1 MKLSKYLAYG
11 LVALAAVLALEALT
25 DLDLLIQNKLY
36 NYDNREWSV
45 NPLMHKRLTV
55 FFYDGLKRF
64 LMFFAAC
71 CLLNMLLSVKQ
82 TSLRRYNHF
91 CLTMLLSFAFVP
103 AIVAGAKCFT
113 NVYCPYQLDIYN
125 GAYPFVRILES
136 YPADFIQTKIGKCF
150 PAGHATAGFAFM
162 GLFYAFC
169 KRSYRAAGLTTGLI
183 LGWTAGIYQMFRGQH
198 FLSHTLF
205 SMIACFMVIMIVA
218 ALEKKIERRFPQ
230 FINPSK

>member
-1 MKLSKYLAYG
+1 MKFNKYFIYG
-11 LVALAAVLALEALT
+11 LAALAAVLALESFT
-25 DLDLLIQNKLY
+25 DLDILIQNKLY
-36 NYDNREWSV
+36 NSTRQEWNI
-45 NPLMHKRLTV
+45 NPLQHKQLTI

-71 CLLNMLLSVKQ
+71 CLLNILLSVKKI
-82 TSLRRYNHF
+82 SLRRYNHF

-136 YPADFIQTKIGKCF
+136 YPADFIQTKTGKCF

-162 GLFYAFC
+162 GLFYAFN
-169 KRSYRAAGLTTGLI
+169 KRAYRIAGLMVGLI
-183 LGWTAGIYQMFRGQH
+183 MGWTAGIYQMFRGQH

-218 ALEKKIERRFPQ
+218 ACEKKIEQRFPQ
-230 FINPSK
+230 LIKSSK